1 MARTRILK
9 TRRHDEE
16 AQIEFELAYL
26 PSLTTRQRF
35 DLMFQK
41 SREMAAAM
49 RRGQAR
55 GKTEIIKRT

>member
-26 PSLTTRQRF
+26 RSLTTRRRF
-35 DLMFQK
+35 ELMSQK
-41 SREMAAAM
+41 SCEMAAM
-49 RRGQAR
+49 LRRHER
-55 GKTEIIKRT
+55 RKTMDIIKRK